1 MSYANGTTHYNLP
14 LTQGTDKRDWSDTNQ
29 AFEDLDAAVYQASSD
44 ATGALSAA
52 QGAQTTADNASTA
65 ASSAVTTA
73 NAASASAASAA
84 ETAALARTEAQS
96 ASSTASSAEST
107 AQSAAT
113 QASNADTVA
122 LAAQANIGTMSNLN
136 TQDKTSLVAA
146 INEVL
151 GQIGGGT
158 MFPDYANSVNISSGS
173 YTVPSDGYLD
183 LSIVGNAGSSG
194 QDITVN
200 GKSVM
205 GEFVSGASGLVSKLY
220 PVKTGDVIAASIGS
234 LNTSRQNRCVFLPAR
249 A

>member
-1 MSYANGTTHYNLP
+1 MSYSTGTTHYNLP
-14 LTQGTDKRDWSDTNQ
+14 LTQGSDKRDWSDTNQ

-52 QGAQTTADNASTA
+52 QSAQTTANSAATD
-65 ASSAVTTA
+65 ASSAITTA

-96 ASSTASSAEST
+96 AVSTANSASTT

-122 LAAQANIGTMSNLN
+122 LAAQTNIGTMSNLN

-151 GQIGGGT
+151 SQIGGGSMRCVKFGT
-158 MFPDYANSVNISSGS
+158 AQSSTNAQISVDISDLGFTDANDYVIILN
-173 YTVPSDGYLD
+173 GY
-183 LSIVGNAGSSG
+183 
-194 QDITVN
+194 
-200 GKSVM
+200 
-205 GEFVSGASGLVSKLY
+205 ASG
-220 PVKTGDVIAASIGS
+220 
-234 LNTSRQNRCVFLPAR
+234 TSVFLPALITSKT
-249 A
+249 ATGFTVATASAGGSISYQILA